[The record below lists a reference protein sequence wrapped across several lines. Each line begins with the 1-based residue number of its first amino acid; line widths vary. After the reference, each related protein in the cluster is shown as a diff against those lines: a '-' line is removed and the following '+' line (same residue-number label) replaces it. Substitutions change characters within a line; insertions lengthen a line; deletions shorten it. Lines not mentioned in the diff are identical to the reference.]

1 LGGAR
6 TPSALCD
13 AGGRDGWKRGRWLS
27 TRTECAFHLMST
39 ALRYRL
45 TVGSRAL
52 AAIAG
57 GYALAAGVTAGLA
70 LALKNSGP
78 REDVIMLV
86 TMPAF
91 LVWAGAV
98 VWAFSAR
105 TAWRAWAGVA
115 IPGAVVATAVW
126 FLRSGGAAS

>member
-1 LGGAR
+1 MKSEV
-6 TPSALCD
+6 P
-13 AGGRDGWKRGRWLS
+13 LS
-27 TRTECAFHLMST
+27 GMST
-39 ALRYRL
+39 FISVSSPKLSAKPGAMRVRL
-45 TVGSRAL
+45 VVASRAL

-57 GYALAAGVTAGLA
+57 GYALAAGVNVALA

-78 REDVIMLV
+78 REDVIMLA
-86 TMPAF
+86 TMPSF
-91 LVWAGAV
+91 LVWAGVV

-115 IPGAVVATAVW
+115 VPGALVAAVVW